1 MATYETRAVP
11 DFSILTNIW
20 EMTAI
25 DALTDQQKRAV
36 NALVWD
42 IADAGYG
49 DVVFGNNSAF
59 TLRIL
64 ENNWWKSVIVVDTE
78 WD

>member
-36 NALVWD
+36 NALV
-42 IADAGYG
+42 
-49 DVVFGNNSAF
+49 
-59 TLRIL
+59 
-64 ENNWWKSVIVVDTE
+64 
-78 WD
+78 